1 MEHTC
6 AIKGYNLT
14 VEDPNGYIA
23 KAIDK
28 IANGDNIAAI
38 TIASYI
44 KSKEFLNYIKNIDS
58 TIQDLNDILD
68 YETLVSNLK
77 DYYYNKHRSV
87 SFTTMTESRNQ
98 IENYTST
105 TARSLAYEHVANII
119 RDIHYQYIKDNPNT
133 KVDRKEVLKNVQSTI
148 QKKWFTIRDNVLKS
162 IKDSDDYK
170 EYDAER
176 KLYDEELEELKKL
189 KTKINDVNEE
199 LKELKTK
206 INNGNE
212 TLKEE
217 FDNKSKSVLSL
228 MKDFKTKYGNVSL
241 SMKNLINLA
250 NNIIQKHGTIQ
261 DINYSNLYIRLQT
274 NSTAIFEKAFEQSI
288 LTNIIRDYKSAIDSY
303 AREEVLDD
311 SESIDDYEDSKDETS
326 KTWTDNDK
334 ASIFD
339 GISNDVKIYLDGFY
353 YVETKPENDSIQL
366 VEDTANELGVSRR
379 IGARTIITELVSNA
393 DFSSI
398 EAFINSIDT
407 ISKSR
412 KEMYGLANLYR
423 DIKSNRVL
431 ANKLYNALNIPVLD
445 KVIIDSSDSELKI
458 DKSNKTSDRLSSAI
472 YDVTNSIRGSIRS
485 IYKTIINKKY
495 DNLKTNLDIKL
506 NSYYKAI
513 KDNNKIKETKEKLI
527 PILTAY
533 IQIYYPNI
541 TTDNVETMV
550 NDVDNIKKTINS
562 LIITINKLESKIKET
577 HSEYIEAVKNG
588 NFDNLNA
595 KYDSLYLESVNVAK
609 AIYKY
614 IDVKTALNS
623 INAEGKLTNDTTYN
637 SYLSTL
643 FRIIA
648 YGTEENSNAGLQI
661 LLNNISKGEQYK
673 HEPLF
678 WGVEGTDRKGLFIR
692 NGEKTSVN
700 PDAKEILQ
708 KYLFNGARNEENN
721 TSAMYGDKLSKLDY
735 LISSL
740 IAFNHS
746 IKAGYHISSNKEKL
760 SNYAGYFMRTPSDA
774 PKNSI
779 IQAPRYKSR
788 GIMYINNEIYNKV
801 KAIRDRIKKDTYIP
815 KTAKEYSKIKELS
828 KLQEVSYEEFYNII
842 TDGIDANKTAINS
855 NKTYSIKIDNVILVF
870 TGTLDSTTH
879 KIKLNEI
886 ENILNANIK
895 NVLGDNGEYYLKY
908 EPFDINQKKNVIEN
922 ILSNIENTKADK
934 TRGYEINKDIEIFKV
949 LKQHLYGEINT
960 LIDQLNNVFK
970 LDETTGEYVLVDNT
984 RHLIDKYHIKNGK
997 LIDENTGKLTGNIFS
1012 FHKLFNVGDF
1022 KAGEAIEDMLS
1033 LYGETNSESIIIK
1046 DGKSVKLNTEN
1057 PIITIEDGRIKLNE
1071 EKLNSEAIDNIIKKW
1086 IIEYYFNVVDN
1097 IYNQVANVSD
1107 EFTKENIFNYLL
1119 NYAVTYMSFDSIFE
1133 GNSAFYKSAQDF
1145 LKRAKEVQAGGMA
1158 YAGYDIGEEL
1168 NDKIK
1173 TKENES
1179 IVIDNENKIT
1189 LEDLAN
1195 VYVNPLRNK
1204 KTNTS
1209 LPVEGTGTVRN
1220 SFKAITIATT
1230 TRVNRTLVV
1239 NMRTELMSII
1249 KSRFEKEN
1257 PTWDN
1262 EQVNKAAST
1271 IITKITKG
1279 YEEATKTNDAQSY
1292 ITLEEFVRRKYYD
1305 GTLNEYLPILKQI
1318 YEYRKAKKEGKE
1330 VGHLSIEEINAKI
1343 QVQKNF
1349 YYDQYYD
1356 EEINTHRPRQIKNA
1370 EFVIIPELV
1379 EGTDLEKLYNY
1390 MNKYGI
1396 DQVNTTET
1404 SKASTKYI
1412 FTFWDNHGVVNK
1424 NFENDLIKDSK
1435 YGIET
1440 YYYQY
1445 LTEQQ
1450 QIKDHMIDKYNKAGL
1465 QILRKIIDNAPIE
1478 LEGEVRKFFNAYV
1491 ANIQEDYTNLLF
1503 EMGWKVDENG
1513 NIVNIDG
1520 SENLNFSKF
1529 LEKVKIEAQRL
1540 GLDEN
1545 FVDYITL
1552 DENNVPVM
1560 PNVMSISVSK
1570 MQSVFQSIF
1579 NKRIVRQTLP
1589 GWHGVQVSAIG
1600 AGQQVY
1606 DANGDRRSLKY
1617 HPAVYANKDDDKITI
1632 NEDEYK
1638 SLSKE
1643 EQEKYELKYEAYAEA
1658 LVPRWSNLIPKDY
1671 PIEKLA
1677 KEGLDVQIGYR
1688 IPTEGKQSVS
1698 IIKVVGYLDDVY
1710 GSTIILPEEWVTQTG
1725 SDYDVDTVYAITYN
1739 MGKRTDKNG
1748 DIVLYKKSHKNYKD
1762 VKFLYRLYVQNKLL
1776 TRLKDYNGD
1785 KLTDKDNKYSKL
1797 EELRQQLYDAVT
1809 NKDTNPDDQ
1818 YRILNEIAKELQ
1830 ILNFDEWNTQS
1841 DIAKYPREVRENEM
1855 LDAIVSILEN
1865 SLSREENFS
1874 RSNYDDLGNAMS
1886 EMDKYRGETAKSR
1899 STYNISDQID
1909 FMENAT
1915 NGMSLKAISVSRDTF
1930 GSLCNRCGVSVTT
1943 GITVEYDCSKNG
1955 EYDADLILAAY
1966 PDAKYNNTT
1975 GIVKVTHKQI
1985 CNSKNN
1991 RNVVGQLITPYTS
2004 QTTAHILDA
2013 IKEGAV
2019 YNETLY
2025 TFGVFKTLVDLGIDY
2040 KTAIA
2045 FIEQPAITRIN
2056 EINNKYNSVYV
2067 SDKGNI
2073 RIEAIKEA
2081 IVNLGIKGFDSESIK
2096 YMSLDTLSYKLSQN
2110 DEFMNK
2116 FMDKSK
2122 PFFEKAGV
2130 NGPIKLDSI
2139 TLSLNVNDLIER
2151 LKSASNGIS
2160 NAEFDFLITCLF
2172 FKYKSI
2178 ASGIEQMVSVCN
2190 PDKYGAAK
2198 TIFET
2203 RNKLDKIENIR
2214 RNGDNSYGL
2223 YVFRNGVSI
2232 PLIDVLFNY
2241 NKSTKQYDIV
2251 NSPYSYITAMLQYGT
2266 LSSVLINSQFF
2277 DTETKQSYQSVR
2289 NAENKL
2295 GRDFTE
2301 EEYVEYIKYITS
2313 AMYYSIPL
2321 LVNPVYVESNGVFAV
2336 SYDKY
2341 DNDAQSWKKEV
2352 LRVYGLL
2359 QEHDGVLEV
2368 RNMINPTNEELEIFM
2383 KFTPAQKIE
2392 WLQKNLENDSGIFGL
2407 IKTNKVNQY
2416 KLKKKGYSEQ
2426 RISFID
2432 GVYNINDLYVM
2443 YNEAFYN
2450 NNPFIRLAALDILK
2464 YAFLVD
2470 GYKFKKDSV
2479 AKLITNKVLKDT
2491 IDSYGTNIKS
2501 EVLNIK
2507 QQMFNDVTD
2516 TLHVNKLREDIDE
2529 KFIRSHSELVSK
2541 IYINKDDVTELAKR
2555 LYKIK
2560 RKYNE
2565 QADYDENTKMIV
2577 FNTSEHD
2584 DFYNS
2589 VLKSKLTG
2597 KSYVSI
2603 VTRNGKNQNSTLY
2616 KIITKEY
2623 KTERANEPNVFDSRT
2638 KMYLVPLNPLDKN
2651 EYNDN
2656 SFNSKNNKY
2665 PTIDYYYSII
2675 ENMDN
2680 VDSIITPFTL
2690 STVKDIKEVTKPNVK
2705 ASITTD
2711 ITDDTFDVR
2720 DTNVEFDD
2728 VTNTV
2733 VNTIEHAS
2741 KNGDKRATQL
2751 ASKLARKNIS
2761 SFDTSGM
2768 YTNRKFIYDNFKNYI
2783 TDSAN
2788 IMYDVIHHYRIGD
2801 KDYDI
2806 GDRSFY
2812 EVLRNHKEEVPN
2824 VIKLLLDSITFG
2836 NTLGNLMTLSIEVIN
2851 DDIINSAVESIRN
2864 SIMKIRNDS
2873 SIKAAFNYMFNYY
2886 LANEYTLNPNIR
2898 IGLSELKDTFGDAG
2912 WWETWIGSPNA
2923 VSNKEIQT
2931 VFNLVNSIIA
2941 EAIIDEAPNAKQKF
2955 LDRYDAIMKESG
2967 TLDMDKI
2974 VNSKLQ
2980 IIPRYNDNFT
2990 RDKDA
2995 FVKRIKD
3002 IRDKYGIDSIEY
3014 HTVKLKFDEWLTKNV
3029 HRKVIADYYSDKNAA
3044 TRKVLSEAGD
3054 DYVKYKKL
3062 QREYYADDRPY
3073 STLTKE
3079 EQDARDTIK
3088 NKMAKLRYSNASI
3101 KEYETV
3107 IRNLNNKYFN
3117 YKANSIFKETLD
3129 RNLKIISNYDK
3140 THVGQNISEK
3150 LENDEYRNAYTWI
3163 KENAYYKLND
3173 EANEAIQNAFN
3184 AIRNG
3189 NSNIGNKLNNIL
3201 RKLGAIDEYGDIDP
3215 RKLTRNEIRAIKK
3228 FIDFNTNTQLEEK
3241 SFDYINV
3248 RNKQT
3253 NEIET
3258 IPIEE
3263 YDKNIHEIESLDDVS
3278 RPVEG
3283 RYMPRLI
3290 KAVKPEHVDFGNED
3304 LYEYLNGLDGV
3315 EYNPKRAKIIEEIN
3329 SILSKIAYS
3338 ETGINFD
3345 TILSLSDEDIIKLGE
3360 LYEQLRN
3367 KNNKIKRSDE
3377 YIQKLAE
3384 VFDSHTE
3391 DEILNKYNAYRTTDS
3406 INRPTKVLNALRN
3419 IFYTKSYDGTLVPNT
3434 NLLGYFTIKEE
3445 YKDKYEDKAKKEA
3458 IQLIKDNVEFIPT
3471 EYYYE
3476 ARNKAIENGI
3486 YKEWFADN
3494 HVFNEYTGKFEP
3506 LRIWTTIKVKE
3517 DGSLKGQYEYVP
3529 TFENREKEVKEEYAN
3544 KEYKHVGKNYN
3555 STTGEYN
3562 TNINLTEKEKH
3573 MKELLEDSLD
3583 FFKMYNKNSVFLEQ
3597 GYIPRKY
3604 EVETDWKWYGK
3615 QALGVVG
3622 LEWRDRSNDR
3632 SDFEFDYDH
3641 DRFIPNTMLQF
3652 LKGKGYKK
3660 EEEIR
3665 VRGYNESAEN
3675 YSKYLNEVR
3684 ERNKKIREENL
3695 AIDNAH
3701 ASRDIR
3707 TVFSEAIHEQ
3717 VLANA
3722 KTKAKNWLYLLQ
3734 EEIKQNPAYRISKL
3748 TGKPIQDKKHS
3759 TDSNTKL
3766 VTTEQTNSL
3775 SVVRDYIRRV
3785 IYDQFRDDSKMNKFA
3800 DIAKNIT
3807 SSKYMI
3813 LNLTSAIAN
3822 VGTGFVNIVGEA
3834 FANDNFNK
3842 QELLA
3847 GVNMYRASSVKMIRD
3862 AYKDN
3867 SDDFAVALTKY
3878 FNVVDIDAMN
3888 ERQSGETAGD
3898 RVRRARNL
3906 LFSMQ
3911 SGGEHFMQNSVLFA
3925 VLKSSRLFTDVDGT
3939 FRVGNFQN
3947 YIWKTE
3953 YDTLLSI
3960 IKNKPELLNAFTTF
3974 KMIIKNNKKE
3984 MYKYD
3989 TFKKNIVEEFLRYI
4003 KNKELTN
4010 EYINKRKE
4018 AINKAKEEWNKL
4030 PSAIDQLE
4038 LKDGR
4043 IKIKENS
4050 QMTKQMIYQLKNT
4063 VVGLNDKIHGY
4074 YNRIAAAKIEFQWWG
4089 GLVMQYH
4096 KHIYPGIMKRFRTK
4110 GYYNEGTNTIEIG
4123 SYASVYKLLTTDFN
4137 DISKRIKNRQEQGEL
4152 AAVASIKEVTRSLI
4166 DCILNIKLNWQLMP
4180 QYEKNACKRTLG
4192 DIYGI
4197 ISAMLLGIAIYA
4209 LTDDDDEKENEFVAT
4224 ALYMSDRLLNEAQ
4237 MYTPWGLATEAK
4249 TMWSSPL
4256 AATNSVTDALKAISF
4271 MTQWIFDDD
4280 YNPNYKT
4287 GLYAGQNKLGVIVK
4301 RNIPAWRIYN
4311 RMANM
4316 TRNNSYYRL
4325 NESNI
4330 TMKTNKAIADMINPD

>member
-14 VEDPNGYIA
+14 VEDEDGNIA
-23 KAIDK
+23 KAIDE
-28 IANGDNIAAI
+28 IANGDKIAAI
-38 TIASYI
+38 TIASYVN
-44 KSKEFLNYIKNIDS
+44 SKEFLTYIQGIDS
-58 TIQDLNDILD
+58 NIKSLKDIPD
-68 YETLVSNLK
+68 YETLVDTLQK
-77 DYYYNKHRSV
+77 YYYNKHRSV
-87 SFTTMTESRNQ
+87 SFTTMKENKNQ
-98 IENYTST
+98 IEDYSSA

-119 RDIHYQYIKDNPNT
+119 RDIHYEYIKNNPNA
-133 KVDRKEVLKNVQSTI
+133 KIDRNEILDNVYD
-148 QKKWFTIRDNVLKS
+148 TIRNKWINIRNKTFQFIEDSNIES
-162 IKDSDDYK
+162 EDYAAYIKKKKVFNEKLNKLEKLEEDSK
-170 EYDAER
+170 EFND
-176 KLYDEELEELKKL
+176 LYDELEIEQTNIDILAH
-189 KTKINDVNEE
+189 KIINE
-199 LKELKTK
+199 
-206 INNGNE
+206 
-212 TLKEE
+212 
-217 FDNKSKSVLSL
+217 
-228 MKDFKTKYGNVSL
+228 YGTVQD
-241 SMKNLINLA
+241 KNY
-250 NNIIQKHGTIQ
+250 
-261 DINYSNLYIRLQT
+261 DNLYRRLQID
-274 NSTAIFEKAFEQSI
+274 STAVFKKAFEQSI
-288 LTNIIRDYKSAIDSY
+288 LTNIVRDYKSAIESY

-311 SESIDDYEDSKDETS
+311 NESIDDYEDSKDETS
-326 KTWTDNDK
+326 KTWTDNDN
-334 ASIFD
+334 ASVFE

-353 YVETKPENDSIQL
+353 HVETMPEDDSTQL

-379 IGARTIITELVSNA
+379 IGAKVIITELVSNA

-398 EAFINSIDT
+398 DAFIESINT

-423 DIKSNRVL
+423 DIKTNKVL

-445 KVIIDSSDSELKI
+445 KIIIDSSDSGSELSV
-458 DKSNKTSDRLSSAI
+458 DKSNKTSDRLTTAI
-472 YDVTNSIRGSIRS
+472 YDITNIIRGSFKTISKDLIKKNGRIAGLKS
-485 IYKTIINKKY
+485 NLITVLSDYYKTFSNNEDIIEKGV
-495 DNLKTNLDIKL
+495 NLTKQARENAVQLLTEYIK
-506 NSYYKAI
+506 
-513 KDNNKIKETKEKLI
+513 
-527 PILTAY
+527 
-533 IQIYYPNI
+533 IYYPNI
-541 TTDNVETMV
+541 TTDNVELFIFDKNKV
-550 NDVDNIKKTINS
+550 NSLLATIDTLNKSIIGINS
-562 LIITINKLESKIKET
+562 AINEAKDKAKKENKDV
-577 HSEYIEAVKNG
+577 SSIDYSDLYKGAI
-588 NFDNLNA
+588 NLA
-595 KYDSLYLESVNVAK
+595 KEL
-609 AIYKY
+609 YKY
-614 IDVKTALNS
+614 IYVKTALNS
-623 INAEGKLTNDTTYN
+623 INAEGKLTSDTTYN

-643 FRIIA
+643 FRIIV
-648 YGTEENSNAGLQI
+648 YGTEEDSNAGLKV
-661 LLNNISKGEQYK
+661 LLNNVRKGEQYRY
-673 HEPLF
+673 EPLF

-692 NGEKTSVN
+692 DGESIKVN
-700 PDAKEILQ
+700 PNAKQILQ
-708 KYLFNGARNEENN
+708 KYLFNGARNEETN
-721 TSAMYGDKLSKLDY
+721 TSAMYGNKLSKLDY
-735 LISSL
+735 LVSSL
-740 IAFNHS
+740 VAFHKS
-746 IKAGYHISSNKEKL
+746 IKAGYHIGSSNEVL
-760 SNYAGYFMRTPSDA
+760 SHYATYFMRTPSDA
-774 PKNSI
+774 PKNFA
-779 IQAPRYKSR
+779 IQAPKYNTKGLIYIDKS
-788 GIMYINNEIYNKV
+788 ITDVIDTTIDSIIELENYQIDKKTI
-801 KAIRDRIKKDTYIP
+801 IKKIN
-815 KTAKEYSKIKELS
+815 ELNENVPVITS
-828 KLQEVSYEEFYNII
+828 EDLYNAI
-842 TDGIDANKTAINS
+842 TKGINP
-855 NKTYSIKIDNVILVF
+855 NKTYKDNNTYIVKVNNSFILFNGVVVDNGNGSTSIKI
-870 TGTLDSTTH
+870 S
-879 KIKLNEI
+879 KIT
-886 ENILNANIK
+886 NILNDKIVEEVEVETGIHYSKYVPYNKEEKIDIINDIK
-895 NVLGDNGEYYLKY
+895 YAISFAEAQNKNG
-908 EPFDINQKKNVIEN
+908 FRINN
-922 ILSNIENTKADK
+922 NTEIVK
-934 TRGYEINKDIEIFKV
+934 T
-949 LKQHLYGEINT
+949 LKQHIYEEINT
-960 LIDQLNNVFK
+960 FIDQLNNIFEIDKNGNYK
-970 LDETTGEYVLVDNT
+970 LRKDTRALVEKYHFNKSKSDDSTENVLVD
-984 RHLIDKYHIKNGK
+984 KN
-997 LIDENTGKLTGNIFS
+997 GKLTGNVFS
-1012 FHKLFNVGDF
+1012 FKKLFNIGNF
-1022 KAGEAIEDMLS
+1022 KAGEAIETILS
-1033 LYGETNSESIIIK
+1033 LYGVANSESLIIK
-1046 DGKSVKLNTEN
+1046 KGKSITLNITEDSIVK
-1057 PIITIEDGRIKLNE
+1057 IEDGRITLNV
-1071 EKLNSEAIDNIIKKW
+1071 EKLNNLPIDDIISNW
-1086 IIEYYFNVVDN
+1086 ILEYNKQSVDE
-1097 IYNQVANVSD
+1097 IYNQILNVTNK
-1107 EFTKENIFNYLL
+1107 FTREDVFDYLL

-1133 GNSAFYKSAQDF
+1133 GDSKFYKSAQDF

-1158 YAGYDIGEEL
+1158 YAGYNINEEL
-1168 NDKIK
+1168 NSEIK
-1173 TKENES
+1173 TKDNES
-1179 IVIDNENKIT
+1179 IVIDSENNVT

-1195 VYVNPLRNK
+1195 VYTNPLMKGK
-1204 KTNTS
+1204 KKS
-1209 LPVEGTGTVRN
+1209 HPVEGTGSVRN
-1220 SFKAITIATT
+1220 GFRAITIATT
-1230 TRVNRTLVV
+1230 TRANNTLVS
-1239 NMRTELMSII
+1239 NMRTELTSII
-1249 KSRFEKEN
+1249 KGRFKKEN
-1257 PTWDN
+1257 PTWTK
-1262 EQVNKAAST
+1262 EQVTKAAST
-1271 IITKITKG
+1271 IVAKITKG

-1305 GTLNEYLPILKQI
+1305 GTLNDYLPILKQI
-1318 YEYRKAKKEGKE
+1318 YEYRKAKQEGKE
-1330 VGHLSIEEINAKI
+1330 VGPLSIEEINAKI

-1356 EEINTHRPRQIKNA
+1356 EEISTHRPRQIKNA

-1379 EGTDLEKLYNY
+1379 EGTDLEQLYNY

-1404 SKASTKYI
+1404 SKASTKHV
-1412 FTFWDNHGVVNK
+1412 FTFWDNHGVINE
-1424 NFENDLIKDSK
+1424 NFEKELVNDSE

-1450 QIKDHMIDKYNKAGL
+1450 QIKDHMVDKYNKAGL
-1465 QILRKIIDNAPIE
+1465 QILRKIIDNAPAE
-1478 LEGEVRKFFNAYV
+1478 LEGEVRKFFNAYI

-1503 EMGWKVDENG
+1503 EMGWQVDTNG
-1513 NIVNIDG
+1513 NIINIDG
-1520 SENLNFSKF
+1520 NENLDFSKF

-1579 NKRIVRQTLP
+1579 NKRIVRQTIP

-1617 HPAVYANKDDDKITI
+1617 HPAVYANKGNDKITI
-1632 NEDEYK
+1632 SEDEYK

-1643 EQEKYELKYEAYAEA
+1643 EQENYELKYEGYAEA
-1658 LVPRWSNLIPKDY
+1658 LVPRWSSLIPKDY

-1688 IPTEGKQSVS
+1688 IPTEGKQSISV
-1698 IIKVVGYLDDVY
+1698 IKVVGYLDDVY
-1710 GSTIILPEEWVTQTG
+1710 GSTVVLPEEWVTQTG

-1739 MGKRTDKNG
+1739 MGRRTDKNG
-1748 DIVLYKKSHKNYKD
+1748 ELVLYKKSRKNYKD
-1762 VKFLYRLYVQNKLL
+1762 VKFLYRLYVQDKLL
-1776 TRLKDYNGD
+1776 TRLKDYNGNESID
-1785 KLTDKDNKYSKL
+1785 KNNKYSKL
-1797 EELRQQLYDAVT
+1797 EELRQQLYDVVT
-1809 NKDTNPDDQ
+1809 NKDANPDDQ
-1818 YRILNEIAKELQ
+1818 YRVLNEIAKELH
-1830 ILNFDEWNTQS
+1830 ILNFDEWNAQL

-1855 LDAIVSILEN
+1855 LDAIVAITKHPF
-1865 SLSREENFS
+1865 SREENFS

-1886 EMDKYRGETAKSR
+1886 EMNDYRGETAKSR
-1899 STYNISDQID
+1899 STYNVSDQID

-1915 NGMSLKAISVSRDTF
+1915 NGMALKAISVSRDTF
-1930 GSLCNRCGVSVTT
+1930 GSLCNRCGVSIVT

-1955 EYDADLILAAY
+1955 KYDADLILAAY
-1966 PDAKYNNTT
+1966 PDAHYKKET
-1975 GIVKVTHKQI
+1975 GIVTVHHKQI

-2004 QTTAHILDA
+2004 QSTAHILDA

-2025 TFGVFKTLVDLGIDY
+2025 TFGVFKTLIDLGIDY
-2040 KTAIA
+2040 RTAIA

-2067 SDKGNI
+2067 TDKGSV
-2073 RIEAIKEA
+2073 RTEAIKEA
-2081 IVNLGIKGFDSESIK
+2081 IANLGIKGLDSESIK
-2096 YMSLDTLSYKLSQN
+2096 YMSLDTLSYKLSNN

-2116 FMDKSK
+2116 FMNKSK
-2122 PFFEKAGV
+2122 PFFERAGV

-2139 TLSLNVNDLIER
+2139 DLSLNVNDLIER
-2151 LKSASNGIS
+2151 LKTASNGIS
-2160 NAEFDFLITCLF
+2160 NAEFDFLMTLLF

-2178 ASGIEQMVSVCN
+2178 AGGIEQMVSVCN

-2214 RNGDNSYGL
+2214 RNGDSSYGL

-2241 NKSTKQYDIV
+2241 NESTKQYDIT
-2251 NSPYSYITAMLQYGT
+2251 NSPYPYVTAMLQYGT
-2266 LSSVLINSQFF
+2266 LNSVLINSQFF
-2277 DTETKQSYQSVR
+2277 DTEKEQSYLLVKDVESKINR
-2289 NAENKL
+2289 N
-2295 GRDFTE
+2295 FTE
-2301 EEYVEYIKYITS
+2301 EEYVEYTKYITS

-2321 LVNPVYVESNGVFAV
+2321 LVNPVSINFDSENGTYNFEINE
-2336 SYDKY
+2336 
-2341 DNDAQSWKKEV
+2341 DNSINTVISWKDEV
-2352 LRVYGLL
+2352 LRIYGLL
-2359 QEHDGVLEV
+2359 EKYNDDLVVE
-2368 RNMINPTNEELEIFM
+2368 NMIKPTEEELKTFM
-2383 KFTPAQKIE
+2383 GFTPAQKIE
-2392 WLQKNLENDSGIFGL
+2392 WLQKNLINDAGIFSM
-2407 IKTNKVNQY
+2407 IKTNRINQY

-2426 RISFID
+2426 RINFID
-2432 GVYNINDLYVM
+2432 GIYNINDLYVM

-2450 NNPFIRLAALDILK
+2450 TNPFIRLAALDILK
-2464 YAFLVD
+2464 YAFIVD
-2470 GYKFKKDSV
+2470 GYKFKRNSV
-2479 AKLITNKVLKDT
+2479 AKLITNKVLKDS
-2491 IDSYGTNIKS
+2491 IDSNGTSIKS
-2501 EVLNIK
+2501 SILNIK
-2507 QQMFNDVTD
+2507 DQMFKDANDI
-2516 TLHVNKLREDIDE
+2516 LHENTMRADVDE
-2529 KFIRSHSELVSK
+2529 KFIRSHSELVDSIYLSK
-2541 IYINKDDVTELAKR
+2541 EIYSQFSANSYKRIEINGA
-2555 LYKIK
+2555 YKSTI
-2560 RKYNE
+2560 
-2565 QADYDENTKMIV
+2565 DTKMLKFEYDTIRTDKKN
-2577 FNTSEHD
+2577 NTETKEYD
-2584 DFYNS
+2584 LWENI
-2589 VLKSKLTG
+2589 LKYKVG
-2597 KSYVSI
+2597 AKEYVNI
-2603 VTRNGKNQNSTLY
+2603 VTSINGNKISTLY
-2616 KIITKEY
+2616 KIVRKSNEDTN
-2623 KTERANEPNVFDSRT
+2623 KTNVYFI
-2638 KMYLVPLNPLDKN
+2638 PLNLLDKN
-2651 EYNDN
+2651 EYTDN
-2656 SFNSKNNKY
+2656 SFNSVNNKF
-2665 PTIDYYYSII
+2665 PVIDYYYSLI
-2675 ENMDN
+2675 ENITNGDEIKRTFVN
-2680 VDSIITPFTL
+2680 SKITSIT
-2690 STVKDIKEVTKPNVK
+2690 TKTNNNTR

-2711 ITDDTFDVR
+2711 ITDDTFDIR
-2720 DTNVEFDD
+2720 DTNVEFND

-2733 VNTIEHAS
+2733 LNVIEHANRS
-2741 KNGDKRATQL
+2741 GDKRAIQL

-2761 SFDTSGM
+2761 SFDTNSM
-2768 YTNRKFIYDNFKNYI
+2768 YDNRKFIYDNFKTYMV
-2783 TDSAN
+2783 DSAN
-2788 IMYDVIHHYRIGD
+2788 IMHNVIHHYRIGD

-2812 EVLRNHKEEVPN
+2812 EVLREHKEEVPN

-2836 NTLGNLMTLSIEVIN
+2836 NTLGNLMTLSIEAIN
-2851 DDIINSAVESIRN
+2851 DEVINSAIESIRN

-2886 LANEYTLNPNIR
+2886 LANEYSLNPNVR
-2898 IGLSELKDTFGDAG
+2898 IGLSELRDTFGDAG

-2923 VSNKEIQT
+2923 ISNKEIQT

-2941 EAIIDEAPNAKQKF
+2941 EAITDEAPIAKQKF
-2955 LDRYDAIMKESG
+2955 LDRYDEIMKEAG

-2995 FVKRIKD
+2995 FVQRIKD

-3014 HTVKLKFDEWLTKNV
+3014 HNVKLEFDEWLTKNV
-3029 HRKVIADYYSDKNAA
+3029 HRKVVASYYDEKNAA
-3044 TRKVLSEAGD
+3044 TKKVLFEAGN

-3088 NKMAKLRYSNASI
+3088 NKMTELRHSNKAI
-3101 KEYETV
+3101 KEYENT
-3107 IRNLNNKYFN
+3107 IRNLNKKYFN
-3117 YKANSIFKETLD
+3117 YKANTIFQETLD
-3129 RNLKIISNYDK
+3129 RNLKIISDYDK
-3140 THVGQNISEK
+3140 THVEQNISEK
-3150 LENDEYRNAYTWI
+3150 LENDNYRNAYTWI

-3173 EANEAIQNAFN
+3173 EASEAIQDAFDR
-3184 AIRNG
+3184 IRHG
-3189 NSNIGNKLNNIL
+3189 NSSISNKLNNVL

-3215 RKLTRNEIRAIKK
+3215 RKLTKDEIRAIKRY
-3228 FIDFNTNTQLEEK
+3228 IDFNTNTELEEK
-3241 SFDYINV
+3241 SFDNYITI

-3253 NEIET
+3253 NEVET
-3258 IPIEE
+3258 IPFEE
-3263 YDKNIHEIESLDDVS
+3263 YNPEIHKIENIEDNDSH
-3278 RPVEG
+3278 PVEG
-3283 RYMPRLI
+3283 GHMPRLI
-3290 KAVKPEHVDFGNED
+3290 KAVKPEHASYGNQE
-3304 LYEYLNGLDGV
+3304 LYVYLNGLEKV
-3315 EYNPKRAKIIEEIN
+3315 NYNPQRAKTIEEIN

-3345 TILSLSDEDIIKLGE
+3345 TILSLTDEDIIRLGE
-3360 LYEQLRN
+3360 LYNQLNSKSN
-3367 KNNKIKRSDE
+3367 KLKRSNK
-3377 YIQKLAE
+3377 YIQKLTE

-3406 INRPTKVLNALRN
+3406 INRSAKVLNALRN
-3419 IFYTKSYDGTLVPNT
+3419 IFYIKTYDGTLTPNT

-3458 IQLIKDNVEFIPT
+3458 IALIKDNVEFVPT

-3476 ARNKAIENGI
+3476 SRNKAIENGT

-3506 LRIWTTIKVKE
+3506 LRIWTTMKVKE
-3517 DGSLKGQYEYVP
+3517 NGSLKGQYEYVP

-3555 STTGEYN
+3555 SITGEYN
-3562 TNINLTEKEKH
+3562 TDIRLNEKEKH

-3583 FFKMYNKNSVFLEQ
+3583 FFKMYNKNSAFLEQ

-3665 VRGYNESAEN
+3665 VRGYNESAED
-3675 YSKYLNEVR
+3675 YGKYLSEVR

-3701 ASRDIR
+3701 ASKDIR
-3707 TVFSEAIHEQ
+3707 SVFSEAIHEQ

-3759 TDSNTKL
+3759 TDTNTKL
-3766 VTTEQTNSL
+3766 ITTEQTNSL

-3847 GVNMYRASSVKMIRD
+3847 GVNMYRASSFKMIKD
-3862 AYKDN
+3862 AYKDT

-3888 ERQSGETAGD
+3888 ERQSGETAGE

-3911 SGGEHFMQNSVLFA
+3911 SGGEHLMQNSVLFA

-3974 KMIIKNNKKE
+3974 KMVIKNNKKE

-3989 TFKKNIVEEFLRYI
+3989 TFKKNIVEEFLHYI

-4010 EYINKRKE
+4010 EYISKRKE
-4018 AINKAKEEWNKL
+4018 AIDKAKKEWNKL

-4050 QMTKQMIYQLKNT
+4050 QMTKAMIYQLKNT

-4110 GYYNEGTNTIEIG
+4110 GYYNEGTNSIEIG
-4123 SYASVYKLLTTDFN
+4123 SYASVYKLLTTDFD
-4137 DISKRIKNRQEQGEL
+4137 DISKRIKDRQEQGEL
-4152 AAVASIKEVTRSLI
+4152 AAIASIKEVTRSLI
-4166 DCILNIKLNWQLMP
+4166 ECVTNIKLNWQLMP

-4192 DIYGI
+4192 DLYGI

-4209 LTDDDDEKENEFVAT
+4209 LTDDDDEKESEFVAT

-4237 MYTPWGLATEAK
+4237 MYTPWGLGTEAR

-4271 MTQWIFDDD
+4271 ITQWLFDDD

-4287 GLYAGQNKLGVIVK
+4287 GLYAGQNKIGVIVK

-4325 NESNI
+4325 NENNI